1 MLNDAGTSSYGALG
15 EIIALAIALASSPS
29 LGKIER
35 SFAVVVVT
43 ALARSFGCTLGR
55 SFRKDINGVTVTSPS
70 QFAAVSVSRPSHSGS
85 WWSGCWGLDWTST
98 GHLDVGRF
106 AEVDCRFAAV
116 LFQL

>member
-35 SFAVVVVT
+35 SFAVVDVT

-85 WWSGCWGLDWTST
+85 GWSGCWGLDWTST

-106 AEVDCRFAAV
+106 AEVDGRFAAV
-116 LFQL
+116 LL